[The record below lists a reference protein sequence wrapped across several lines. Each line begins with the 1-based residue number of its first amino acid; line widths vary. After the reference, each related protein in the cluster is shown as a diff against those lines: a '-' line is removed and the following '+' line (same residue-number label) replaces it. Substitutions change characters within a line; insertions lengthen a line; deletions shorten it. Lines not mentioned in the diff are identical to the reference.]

1 MVEVFINILCS
12 LFVIIEVRI
21 SFVVSPIISTR
32 FSQGKQEKDVSA
44 YVLAL
49 YTMIYALMN
58 LGVLCYSGQR
68 LIGSSDKVLDGTYWY
83 DQSLKFQSS
92 LLIVREVATK
102 GLSIKIPGGWILNHE
117 TFVNVSSFQFITH
130 KKN

>member
-68 LIGSSDKVLDGTYWY
+68 LIGSSDKVGTT
-83 DQSLKFQSS
+83 S
-92 LLIVREVATK
+92 
-102 GLSIKIPGGWILNHE
+102 H
-117 TFVNVSSFQFITH
+117 
-130 KKN
+130 